1 MHALYR
7 LIGLLMPLSVT
18 LSSAAQSFIDHQ
30 SGVELPIVEAHER
43 LDLAEDEILMAEERR
58 NTIHIG
64 ALTRR
69 VVSDIRATGEDCASW
84 WQQRLQSVEETQTA
98 LGPVID
104 HDLPLLAGER
114 AALQRRMQTTS
125 ARYAECRWLAVRAK
139 QLLARLDQLKRD
151 QATKQLFT
159 RSTPLWIVVAGYFDA
174 ATGAR
179 LGIPPLATWPRAVI
193 ALMSLPALIA
203 GGIIVPVGLA
213 ALFWRR
219 RLLAATPPTD
229 PSPTAYLRISLA
241 RRLPHIALSLSVAL
255 ALALGQYGG
264 PAMVLLLPALYWLIA
279 PTVCALLCRPQSGPE
294 TSANAEAR
302 CRIAK
307 TLRLAVATTLLWT
320 ATVVAGI
327 ATSHGPETALIRAL
341 SAVLLGML
349 LAHLIYTACSLRV
362 LASLAI
368 LRWPGVLLAATG
380 PVAEIGGYRH
390 LADYLLTVTGGGF
403 SVLVAG
409 IVAGAGIRRGMA
421 WLPHTGHRHAHRY
434 RAAPHRAD
442 NDTARALVW
451 IGLTLNAI
459 VMLIVLY
466 VLARIVDPTNTGVA
480 ALTDTLVHG
489 FTIGELHI
497 APFRLLAALLGLV
510 GLFVLARWLR
520 IKLTDNWLP
529 VTQLDRGARETVTNL
544 SVYVVFAV
552 GVLISLTIAG
562 LDLSQLTI
570 IAGALSVGI
579 GFGLQN
585 IVNNFVSGLI
595 LMFER
600 PIRPG
605 DWIEVGG
612 TAGYVTKISI
622 RYTLVQ
628 TFDRSDV
635 IVPNSQLLSTQV
647 VNWMLQD
654 HYGRVIVPVGVAYG
668 SDTEQV
674 KAILLRLSG
683 EHPLVVTG
691 NPRIPPPLVYFMGFG
706 DSCLEFELR
715 AFIRDVDRKLSV
727 RSDLLFSIDA
737 EFRRAGIDI
746 PFPQRELH
754 IRTLPGNDDAAH
766 SAVNPP
772 RRSHQAD
779 LNPPPNTPQ
788 ESHPTR

>member
-7 LIGLLMPLSVT
+7 PAGLLMLLTVA

-30 SGVELPIVEAHER
+30 SGAGLPMTEAHDR
-43 LDLAEDEILMAEERR
+43 LDLAEDEILMAEAHR
-58 NTIHIG
+58 NTVHIG

-69 VVSDIRATGEDCASW
+69 VVSDIRTTGEDCAGW
-84 WQQRLQSVEETQTA
+84 WQQRIRGVKETQAA
-98 LGPVID
+98 LGTAIE

-114 AALQRRMQTTS
+114 DALQRRLRTAE
-125 ARYAECRWLAVRAK
+125 ARYAECRWLTVRAK
-139 QLLARLDQLKRD
+139 QLLARLDQLKRN
-151 QATKQLFT
+151 QATAQLFT
-159 RSTPLWIVVAGYFDA
+159 RSTPLWIVMAGYFDA

-179 LGIPPLATWPRAVI
+179 LGIPPIAAWPQTVT
-193 ALMSLPALIA
+193 ALVSIPALIA
-203 GGIIVPVGLA
+203 GGAIMLTGLA
-213 ALFWRR
+213 TLYWQR
-219 RLLAATPPTD
+219 RLLAAPPPIE
-229 PSPTAYLRISLA
+229 PSPTAHLRMSFA
-241 RRLPHIALSLSVAL
+241 RRLPHIALSLSAAI
-255 ALALGQYGG
+255 ALALGQYDV
-264 PAMVLLLPALYWLIA
+264 PAIMLLLPSLYWLTA
-279 PTVCALLCRPQSGPE
+279 PTLCAVLCRPQHGPE
-294 TSANAEAR
+294 TAADAEAR

-307 TLRLAVATTLLWT
+307 TLKLAVAATLLWT

-327 ATSHGPETALIRAL
+327 TASHDPETALIRAL
-341 SAVLLGML
+341 SAVLLGIL

-362 LASLAI
+362 LSSLTV

-380 PVAEIGGYRH
+380 PMAEIGGYRH
-390 LADYLLTVTGGGF
+390 LADYLLAVTGGGF

-409 IVAGAGIRRGMA
+409 IAAGAGIRRGMA
-421 WLPHTGHRHAHRY
+421 WLSHTTHRHAGRY
-434 RAAPHRAD
+434 PPVPGQAG
-442 NDTARALVW
+442 NDKARSWVW

-466 VLARIVDPTNTGVA
+466 VLARIVDPTNTAVA
-480 ALTDTLVHG
+480 ALTDILVHG

-520 IKLTDNWLP
+520 IRLADQWLP

-544 SVYVVFAV
+544 SVYAVFAV

-612 TAGYVTKISI
+612 TTGYVTKISI

-654 HYGRVIVPVGVAYG
+654 HYGRVAVPVGVAYG
-668 SDTEQV
+668 SDTGQV

-691 NPRIPPPLVYFMGFG
+691 NPRIPPPQVYFMGFG
-706 DSCLEFELR
+706 DNSLDFELR

-727 RSDLLFSIDA
+727 RSDLLFSIEA
-737 EFRRAGIDI
+737 ELRRAGIDI
-746 PFPQRELH
+746 PFPQREVH

-788 ESHPTR
+788 ASHPMR